1 MKKGQN
7 EGRFVV
13 ENLNIDIPFNVF
25 KFEQNTKFVLTDV
38 DGTITESDIKGHV
51 FPYFGFNADHDF
63 VVELFHKINQ
73 NGYQMIYLTARS
85 IAQDIDTRDYLFE
98 VSKTNSDFFLE
109 IIWHSF
115 YDSSLDGR
123 NF

>member
-1 MKKGQN
+1 MKKGLN

-98 VSKTNSDFFLE
+98 VSKKKGSYFFLE
-109 IIWHSF
+109 IIWHF
-115 YDSSLDGR
+115 MAVH
-123 NF
+123 